1 MSVVDEIKARLDLV
15 DFVSQTVKLRKA
27 GKNYTGFCPF
37 HSNTRTPA
45 FVVFPE
51 TQSWRC
57 FGQCNEGGDL
67 FGYVMKREGWDFS
80 ETLRYLAER
89 AGVKLVQYE
98 KPDAVTESKCERLIK
113 LLEAVQTFYREQ
125 LIHSEAGKE
134 ALAYL
139 RRRGLT
145 DETIKIWGLGYAP
158 AGWTELSSA
167 LTRQG
172 FSEEE
177 MIAAGV
183 ANERESGG
191 IYDRFRNRLI
201 FPIREPYGKMAGFGG
216 RVLDPNDVPK
226 YINSPSTEL
235 FDKGRLLYGM
245 DLARQ
250 AIRSSQQAVIVEGYM
265 DVIGLHQAGF
275 PNAVSPMGTALTEEQ
290 FRLLKRFTRSFVLAL
305 DPDAAGEKATLKGLE
320 TARQTLD
327 QEGELRFDARGLL
340 RVENRLSADIRVTA
354 LPEGLDPDEIVLKD
368 PQRWQTILD
377 EAQPVVLHIMQILA
391 RDQNLEDAKIKR
403 EIANQ
408 VLPLIE
414 DVANA
419 VEREAY
425 RQQLARFLRI
435 DERVLHSQ
443 YARQRTSRRS
453 SRIKQGEREEM
464 AQVVEDRRFQ
474 TIADRNRLLEQHAIM
489 YLLERP
495 EDLYKLDKELANL
508 DLEHLSPA
516 DFTSSDRRVAFEI
529 VRDSQRQD
537 AVSAQEYIAEHLPQG
552 VFDVAPPKNLL
563 DPEPDLS
570 YEPPAQKLIIDQ
582 VRNIIRLRHNLI
594 EDRMQQLIYLQS
606 ETEEKPYTEEEIQV
620 LLIELLIQRRL
631 IDLGLK
637 RIGGEQAGKMN
648 LPNKWKGTP

>member
-98 KPDAVTESKCERLIK
+98 KPDAVTESKRERLIK

-139 RRRGLT
+139 RKRGLT

-158 AGWTELSSA
+158 AGWTELSSV

-368 PQRWQTILD
+368 PLRWQTILD

-443 YARQRTSRRS
+443 YASQRTLRRS
-453 SRIKQGEREEM
+453 SRKKQGEREEM

-606 ETEEKPYTEEEIQV
+606 ETEEKPYTEEEIQF
-620 LLIELLIQRRL
+620 LLIELLDQRRL

-637 RIGGEQAGKMN
+637 NLDSGQAGKVN